1 VAHVHKDVITSV
13 KAHFPEQSWERV
25 LVLLETYGV
34 ESYERERER
43 VQLALVKLSGGSEE
57 KLRECV
63 TVAKEDYRDILAWAD
78 SPEEARIDTPEKKK
92 QVRELLAKLGIDPPK
107 DL

>member
-1 VAHVHKDVITSV
+1 MASV
-13 KAHFPEQSWERV
+13 KARFPEASWERV
-25 LVLLETYGV
+25 LALVETYGV

-43 VQLALVKLSGGSEE
+43 VQVAVVKLSGGSEE

-63 TVAKEDYRDILAWAD
+63 AIAKEDYRDILLWAD
-78 SPEEARIDTPEKKK
+78 SPEDARMDTPEKKR
-92 QVRELLAKLGIDPPK
+92 QVRELLAKFGIDAPR